1 MDFMWLP
8 LSRAGEGKES
18 ARKRRHTNALL
29 IPIHTYMCAQV
40 PEGALIEMLLC
51 CNCGNFAL
59 KLRLTAADA
68 TTTTASAKKR
78 IKKRMQ

>member
-29 IPIHTYMCAQV
+29 IPIHTYMCA
-40 PEGALIEMLLC
+40 
-51 CNCGNFAL
+51 
-59 KLRLTAADA
+59 
-68 TTTTASAKKR
+68 
-78 IKKRMQ
+78 